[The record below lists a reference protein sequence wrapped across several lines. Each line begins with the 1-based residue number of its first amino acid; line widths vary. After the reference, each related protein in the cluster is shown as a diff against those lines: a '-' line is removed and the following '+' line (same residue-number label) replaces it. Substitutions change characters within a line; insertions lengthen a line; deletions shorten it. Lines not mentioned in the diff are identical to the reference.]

1 MEVLSFHRDGEVHGC
16 FADRVLL
23 LQSGLRASSR
33 EDGSSLVLVFLEIW
47 YGNSVV
53 TSWYYG
59 CVWSTSRNGGA
70 SRTGMVERRDTS
82 LDKEVGLS
90 PHNSVRL
97 FLPVNLAGADREE
110 RRFALGPAE

>member
-1 MEVLSFHRDGEVHGC
+1 MVKSTVVSLTEPTFSVGLSC
-16 FADRVLL
+16 FEPGRSFL
-23 LQSGLRASSR
+23 LQCLYL
-33 EDGSSLVLVFLEIW
+33 LVIW
-47 YGNSVV
+47 SGNSAV

-70 SRTGMVERRDTS
+70 PGTGMVERRDTS

-110 RRFALGPAE
+110 RRFAPGPAE